1 MESSPAIYTSFLQLI
16 LATLLVAGRISS
28 FSSAA
33 VAEFGGCYALLR
45 PPEDSQHSRTLVTT
59 ASHAPT
65 AIMPHTATTTMRK
78 ISTATGT
85 ALPPSNDPNAPQ
97 RRTTSGRAVRANTTR
112 PSNYYIKPYASFN
125 AAAAAAANNAEAEM
139 QDVPPPGFFPAITYF
154 TDAIAALP
162 KEVMRQFT
170 LMKEVEAKIHGP
182 NEKLG
187 EAVDAVMEYPVPRRK
202 ERQSEGPGGAQGL
215 LSFTANNSVTG
226 STSASLVN
234 GVAPNAHLASAQ
246 NSVSDSVNG
255 EEAVTGDE
263 ELAKRQH
270 CHELRLLASK
280 LLINLDEKNVVL
292 AEANRILAQQHMR
305 IDSVM
310 PHIDSEISEE
320 ARLGSMT
327 HWAYGDNRQKRQP
340 LGAAPNRRDVAGT
353 NSLAAAASAIH
364 ESDIAQAR
372 RDAGRETAREKHKG
386 RSKDQVDSDF
396 DDKPKKTH
404 AKTAKS
410 KTVGPA
416 GAAGLGISA
425 NGEPVKK
432 RKVDKGL
439 AAPAMDRSMS
449 SKGPKAVKETP
460 RSTPNA
466 EVGKKLKAKPAPL
479 QAKRK
484 GVTSAS
490 PAMASSPLHSSF
502 NANNEPARPQSARL
516 RQNSTATNLRHE
528 RVANEDRPTSA
539 HVKANGEK
547 TASKRKAT
555 DDGDANEE
563 TTRTIERPDKLNRE
577 DADLADTERP
587 YKSRSGTNS
596 GKAGRGSASGTP
608 QQESFGENVPAMLRT
623 RSTRSLRREDSSSEP
638 QVQGPGKH
646 KRQISNSHLVRQ
658 LAPFNRSPDLDRVHL
673 DDMDEDLDST
683 DGHRERPERES
694 AQSSPPKRRPVSRRN
709 TLAVQAAAASS
720 PPISEPADEDDPMP
734 DAAQA
739 SEAEEEPEAPQDHE
753 PEAAVDADIED
764 EDRAEPSI
772 EGDADDAD
780 ALSRIDDQDEDLE
793 DYDSEPGDPDDPNEP
808 KYCYCDRG
816 SYGEMIA
823 CDNEQCPRE
832 WFHLGCTGLKEPP
845 EEEEKWFC
853 RDCAPLFSHQ
863 RERAKNG
870 RGRGRGRRG

>member
-1 MESSPAIYTSFLQLI
+1 
-16 LATLLVAGRISS
+16 
-28 FSSAA
+28 
-33 VAEFGGCYALLR
+33 
-45 PPEDSQHSRTLVTT
+45 
-59 ASHAPT
+59 
-65 AIMPHTATTTMRK
+65 
-78 ISTATGT
+78 
-85 ALPPSNDPNAPQ
+85 
-97 RRTTSGRAVRANTTR
+97 
-112 PSNYYIKPYASFN
+112 
-125 AAAAAAANNAEAEM
+125 M
-139 QDVPPPGFFPAITYF
+139 QDAPPLGFFPAITYF

-187 EAVDAVMEYPVPRRK
+187 EVVDAVMEYPVTRRK
-202 ERQSEGPGGAQGL
+202 EQQTEVGAQGL
-215 LSFTANNSVTG
+215 LSMTANNSVTG
-226 STSASLVN
+226 STNVSLVN
-234 GVAPNAHLASAQ
+234 GVAPNLRIASAQ
-246 NSVSDSVNG
+246 NSVSGSVNG
-255 EEAVTGDE
+255 EDAVAGGDE
-263 ELAKRQH
+263 ELAKRQQFQ
-270 CHELRLLASK
+270 ELRLLTSK
-280 LLINLDEKNVVL
+280 LLMNLDEKNVVL

-305 IDSVM
+305 IDSVI

-340 LGAAPNRRDVAGT
+340 LGGAPNRRDVAGT

-386 RSKDQVDSDF
+386 RSKEQVDSDF

-410 KTVGPA
+410 KAAGPA

-425 NGEPVKK
+425 NGEPVKR

-439 AAPAMDRSMS
+439 PAPGMDRPMS
-449 SKGPKAVKETP
+449 SKGPKAVKDTP

-466 EVGKKLKAKPAPL
+466 EAGKKLKAKPAPL

-502 NANNEPARPQSARL
+502 NANVEAARPQSARL

-528 RVANEDRPTSA
+528 RVVNDDRPTSA
-539 HVKANGEK
+539 PLKVNGEK
-547 TASKRKAT
+547 SGSKRKAT
-555 DDGDANEE
+555 DDADAHEE
-563 TTRTIERPDKLNRE
+563 TTRTIERSDLKRE
-577 DADLADTERP
+577 DVDMADTERP
-587 YKSRSGTNS
+587 HKSRSGSNS
-596 GKAGRGSASGTP
+596 GKAGRGSATGTP
-608 QQESFGENVPAMLRT
+608 RQEGFGDNVPRMARS
-623 RSTRSLRREDSSSEP
+623 RSTRSIRREDSSSEP
-638 QVQGPGKH
+638 QSQGPGRH

-658 LAPFNRSPDLDRVHL
+658 LAPFNRSPDMDRPRL
-673 DDMDEDLDST
+673 DDMDEDLDSL
-683 DGHRERPERES
+683 DGHPVERREEGES
-694 AQSSPPKRRPVSRRN
+694 AQPSPPKRRPVSRRN
-709 TLAVQAAAASS
+709 TLAAGAASS
-720 PPISEPADEDDPMP
+720 PPISEPVDDDAPML
-734 DAAQA
+734 DAAEA
-739 SEAEEEPEAPQDHE
+739 YEAEEEAEPVADLE
-753 PEAAVDADIED
+753 PEAAGSLAGSLADE
-764 EDRAEPSI
+764 EQAELSI
-772 EGDADDAD
+772 EGEVDRDA
-780 ALSRIDDQDEDLE
+780 DLE
-793 DYDSEPGDPDDPNEP
+793 DQDADRYADPYAEEEEYDSEPGDPDDPNEP

-870 RGRGRGRRG
+870 RGRGRGRRA